1 MLRIPNRPTKPE
13 LRKLSKALV
22 TQSVISLH
30 KDIRKLDKYYRDKLD
45 VLQRRIDRR
54 DIAIKKLRYE
64 NFVNSR
70 RIYAQK
76 LRMSKDKTIAKKNTY
91 EKAINNIVSKRSEL
105 IDIPRYHMA
114 LFEVS
119 QIFETPEMV
128 VILLLWASRY
138 EYYSKREFKINFANS
153 PLKFLK
159 YNNMLVRDG
168 YANKW
173 EQKRNTYYISAKG
186 KELVEKINKF
196 VYKRLNG

>member
-1 MLRIPNRPTKPE
+1 LLKIPNKPTKPE

-30 KDIRKLDKYYRDKLD
+30 KDIRKLDKYYNSKLE

-54 DIAIKKLRYE
+54 DVVIKKLRYE
-64 NFVNSR
+64 NFVNAR
-70 RIYAQK
+70 RLYAQK
-76 LRMSKDKTIAKKNTY
+76 LRMSKDKTVAKKATY
-91 EKAINNIVSKRSEL
+91 EKALNNIVSKRSEL
-105 IDIPRYHMA
+105 IDIPKYHMA

-119 QIFETPEMV
+119 QIFEKPEMV

-138 EYYSKREFKINFANS
+138 EYYSMKEFKINFKNS

-173 EQKRNTYYISAKG
+173 EQKRNTYFVSAQG